1 MDTGTSKLLV
11 ALLASAT
18 LFPLAC
24 SEDTGIIADDGGGAG
39 ASGAGSGGTAGGGGS
54 GGQGGSAGKAAATG
68 GTGGRAGSSSAG
80 TGQSGSGGKSGGA
93 GTSSTA
99 GNGGSSGSVGTAGRS
114 GASNAGSGNEPG
126 NGGAADPGEGG
137 EGGER
142 SPAGGSAPNEEIPE
156 GYVKAIIG
164 VGYGGIRIVS
174 RDGGLSWGSRAY
186 DNPDGGD
193 DEDLLRAV
201 AYGKGRWIASG
212 WRLVSSDDGIHWTDH
227 GQFQRDRIIPDEV
240 IIEGLAYKDGYF
252 YAAGDGNPSRM
263 YRSEDG
269 LTWEHFGEIGDTVKH
284 TGLTYRGGLFVSYG
298 DSETSYSSANG
309 LDWEE
314 MGIDNATYCEND
326 WKSLDECHEA
336 AWFDDGFYL
345 IPEWGGDIRRS
356 TTGSNFQ
363 NVYSDNQQN
372 TLYRARAVA
381 EGYVA
386 PE

>member
-1 MDTGTSKLLV
+1 MLGG
-11 ALLASAT
+11 AT
-18 LFPLAC
+18 LLPLSC
-24 SEDTGIIADDGGGAG
+24 SEDTGTHESDAG
-39 ASGAGSGGTAGGGGS
+39 ASGSSGKAGSSGAAGGS
-54 GGQGGSAGKAAATG
+54 GASSQGGSAGKSGATG
-68 GTGGRAGSSSAG
+68 GSSSGRAGSSSAG
-80 TGQSGSGGKSGGA
+80 TGQSGTGGSSGTSA
-93 GTSSTA
+93 GTSSIA
-99 GNGGSSGSVGTAGRS
+99 GKGGGASGGSSGASGRGGGS
-114 GASNAGSGNEPG
+114 AAGSGNEPG
-126 NGGAADPGEGG
+126 SGGEPDPG
-137 EGGER
+137 
-142 SPAGGSAPNEEIPE
+142 AGGDGGQQNTGGGPGGEEIPP
-156 GYVKAIIG
+156 GYVKGIIG

-186 DNPDGGD
+186 ENPDGGD

-212 WRLVSSDDGIHWTDH
+212 WILMSSDDGINWTNH
-227 GQFQRDRIIPDEV
+227 GYFRDDRIIADEV

-269 LTWEHFGEIGDTVKH
+269 LEWEHFGEIGDTVQH
-284 TGLTYRGGLFVSYG
+284 TGLAYRGGLFVSYG
-298 DSETSYSSANG
+298 DSETSYSSENG

-314 MGIDNATYCEND
+314 MGIDNATYCENE
-326 WKSLDECHEA
+326 WKSLDDCHDA

-363 NVYSDNQQN
+363 NVYSDDQEN